1 MDIPVYV
8 SLTSIFQNQDILVP
22 TLVSML
28 KQTVKP
34 NKIFLHL
41 SEEEYL
47 LDSGFPDKRITDER
61 LVNLLKSNSL
71 IEIRWVKN
79 IGPYRKLLPLLKEK
93 WNENCI
99 IITIDDDTCYTTD
112 LIEKM
117 LEAHKSNNNC
127 IIGSRGFTPRL
138 RYDDFKNF
146 DYYERQQEQSL
157 SLYNFLTGKGGIFY
171 KPSFFHKTGDLIFNE
186 EIFQMTI
193 PKQDDIWF
201 YVVRIL
207 NNVQCYIDNKP
218 WYEKDNSRAGLFVH
232 FNSKNNANTDGF
244 KKLYNVLKDRYSFN
258 I

>member
-22 TLVSML
+22 TLISIL

-41 SEEEYL
+41 SEEKYL
-47 LDSGFPDKRITDER
+47 LDSGFPGKRITDAR
-61 LVNLLKSNSL
+61 LGNLLKSNSL

-93 WNENCI
+93 WNEDCI
-99 IITIDDDTCYTTD
+99 IITIDDDTYYTSD

-117 LEAHKSNNNC
+117 LQAHKSNNNC
-127 IIGSRGFTPRL
+127 IIGSRGWTPQIHNNDL
-138 RYDDFKNF
+138 INF
-146 DYYERQQEQSL
+146 EYYARQEEKQSL

-186 EIFQMTI
+186 KIFLNTN
-193 PKQDDIWF
+193 PTQDDIWF
-201 YVVRIL
+201 YIVRIL
-207 NNVQCYIDNKP
+207 NDVSCFLLP
-218 WYEKDNSRAGLFVH
+218 CSTFSKDFSKDGLYVR
-232 FNSKNNANTDGF
+232 FNHKNNFNTSGF
-244 KKLYNVLKDRYSFN
+244 KKVYDTLKNLSYF
-258 I
+258 